1 MVMLINKNMYVVK
14 MVGIFFLLKWKILS
28 VKMIL
33 LNIVDDK
40 GKCFDMDNIFFFLKI
55 LYFCLM
61 FFD

>member
-40 GKCFDMDNIFFFLKI
+40 GKCFDMDNIFFF
-55 LYFCLM
+55 
-61 FFD
+61 

>member
-40 GKCFDMDNIFFFLKI
+40 GKCFDMDKIFFFLNI

-61 FFD
+61 FFE